1 MDINKALNQYFAIH
15 SPSEVLKPATPPTPS
30 KPTIKVMLRDVY
42 GEEKVYP
49 ACPQSEIF
57 AQLAKQKTLTYQ
69 QINLI
74 KDLGFVVEIVNAR
87 QQQYL

>member
-1 MDINKALNQYFAIH
+1 MDINKALNQYFNTHPVNQQNTTAN
-15 SPSEVLKPATPPTPS
+15 PS

>member
-1 MDINKALNQYFAIH
+1 MDINKALNQYFNTH
-15 SPSEVLKPATPPTPS
+15 PVNQQNTTTNPS

>member
-1 MDINKALNQYFAIH
+1 MDINKALNQYFNTH
-15 SPSEVLKPATPPTPS
+15 PANHHHTTPTPS

>member
-1 MDINKALNQYFAIH
+1 MDINKALNQYFNTH
-15 SPSEVLKPATPPTPS
+15 PVNQQNTTPTPS

>member
-1 MDINKALNQYFAIH
+1 MDINKALNQYFNNH
-15 SPSEVLKPATPPTPS
+15 PANHQHTTPTPS
-30 KPTIKVMLRDVY
+30 KPAIKVMLRDVY

-49 ACPQSEIF
+49 ACTQSEIF

-74 KDLGFVVEIVNAR
+74 KDLGFVVEIVTSHGKL
-87 QQQYL
+87 YL